1 MFTVRSTAGPL
12 AFLTGVV
19 AVVLAVPGTAS
30 AGPAAFSTDPVARDG
45 FGPVEVAPSNS
56 AQTVVSTVRVG
67 HHPGFDRLVF
77 TFAGPLPGYSVAYV
91 PQVTRDGSGLPLTLP
106 GSSYVLV
113 TLRPTSTT
121 THSPQ
126 QPITPH
132 FPMLRQVAGAGDFE
146 AVASYGV
153 GLTSRSGMRVSTL
166 TGPNRLV
173 VDFAIPAGTAATPTP
188 VTTPVAPAGSTQ
200 SVGSQ
205 PPQETGAATP
215 ADTGPTS
222 TPSTNPD
229 RPAAAHPGSGDDA
242 NDGPSTGVLT
252 AGGVGLVALGA
263 GGYLLF
269 RRRPI

>member
-1 MFTVRSTAGPL
+1 MLTDRIAAGPL
-12 AFLTGVV
+12 ALTAAVV
-19 AVVLAVPGTAS
+19 AVVLGVPGTAS
-30 AGPAAFSTDPVARDG
+30 AGPAGFSTDPV
-45 FGPVEVAPSNS
+45 EVVSTNS
-56 AQTVVSTVRVG
+56 AQTAVSTVRVG

-77 TFAGPLPGYSVAYV
+77 TFAGPLPSYTVAYV
-91 PQVTRDGSGLPLTLP
+91 PQVTQDGSGLPVALP

-132 FPMLRQVAGAGDFE
+132 FPMLRQVVGAGDFE

-153 GLTSRSGMRVSTL
+153 GLTSRSGVRVSTL

-173 VDFAIPAGTAATPTP
+173 VDFAIPAGTATTPTP
-188 VTTPVAPAGSTQ
+188 ATPPVA
-200 SVGSQ
+200 SQ
-205 PPQETGAATP
+205 PPQSPDVATP
-215 ADTGPTS
+215 AGTTPTS
-222 TPSTNPD
+222 APATNPA
-229 RPAAAHPGSGDDA
+229 RPAAADHESGDDT
-242 NDGPSTGVLT
+242 NGGPSTGVLT
-252 AGGVGLVALGA
+252 AGGVGLVALGT

>member
-1 MFTVRSTAGPL
+1 
-12 AFLTGVV
+12 
-19 AVVLAVPGTAS
+19 
-30 AGPAAFSTDPVARDG
+30 
-45 FGPVEVAPSNS
+45 
-56 AQTVVSTVRVG
+56 
-67 HHPGFDRLVF
+67 
-77 TFAGPLPGYSVAYV
+77 
-91 PQVTRDGSGLPLTLP
+91 
-106 GSSYVLV
+106 
-113 TLRPTSTT
+113 
-121 THSPQ
+121 
-126 QPITPH
+126 
-132 FPMLRQVAGAGDFE
+132 
-146 AVASYGV
+146 
-153 GLTSRSGMRVSTL
+153 MRVSTL

-269 RRRPI
+269 RRLTDLPGAVVAAPVQLPQCAHRVGEGPHGQVQVGHGVCGGQVPAAAGHDEHTTTK